1 MVTNPRQVRLGFIG
15 CGGHSGRHADVV
27 MRMSH
32 DYRIAGAFDLQKDVV
47 DNFVESRKA
56 YPCYTESRDLEKFLS
71 VSEIEA
77 VLIGTPHRFHL
88 EQAEAAVRA
97 GKHVL
102 CEKPLWEGYG
112 EEDFKRILREAAEKK
127 LVFSSCHLR
136 RYEKEYMYVKEHL
149 GGYFERFGQALEF
162 RFQFFYH
169 EPRTSWKMTD
179 SLLLDHM
186 NHEIDLVHF
195 MFGHS
200 PTHFWRLSH
209 GFDEYRVAGRTEN
222 GLAIWFTGYR
232 RLKSHTFRNELEL
245 IFERGRVRTEVVLN
259 STTGMVSSQVSEVS
273 FEDDSETITRFRAHS
288 YDDALVGVMT
298 NFADAI
304 RGRDE
309 SYLTAQ
315 DMLCNTTICNSLVGN
330 EYGSI

>member
-1 MVTNPRQVRLGFIG
+1 MTNPVRLGFIG

-27 MRMSH
+27 LKMPR
-32 DYRIAGAFDLQKDVV
+32 DYRITGAFDLKHDVV
-47 DNFVESRKA
+47 DDFIKSRRA
-56 YPCYTESRDLEKFLS
+56 YPCYAENHDLKKFLAI
-71 VSEIEA
+71 SEIEA

-102 CEKPLWEGYG
+102 CEKPLWEGQG
-112 EEDFKRILREAAEKK
+112 EKDFKRILREAADRN

-136 RYEKEYMYVKEHL
+136 RYEKEYIYVKEHIRE
-149 GGYFERFGQALEF
+149 YFKRFGQALEV

-169 EPRTSWKMTD
+169 EPSTDWKMND

-209 GFDEYRVAGRTEN
+209 GFDEYRVAGRTES

-232 RLKSHTFRNELEL
+232 KLKSHTFRNELEL
-245 IFERGRVRTEVVLN
+245 IFERGRVRTEVILN
-259 STTGMVSSQVSEVS
+259 SATGMVSSSVSELS
-273 FEDDSETITRFRAHS
+273 FEDDNETLTRFRAHS

-304 RGRDE
+304 RGTDE
-309 SYLTAQ
+309 CYLTAQ
-315 DMLCNTTICNSLVGN
+315 DLLGNTTICNDLVAS
-330 EYGSI
+330 EYGNI